1 MMSSIV
7 TFQLPHYNVHVDKK
21 RMLSIIEVPIIQL
34 FLPPRVSLLFFLL
47 VQPNIV
53 QVEVNTPPW

>member
-21 RMLSIIEVPIIQL
+21 RILSIIEVPIMQQG
-34 FLPPRVSLLFFLL
+34 PPAQSVTTLSFGTTKYS
-47 VQPNIV
+47 PSGG
-53 QVEVNTPPW
+53 